1 MSTYNAKEI
10 TQMKRLIAK
19 WVDGYCNIPVSLIE
33 KDGDII
39 FAYRDSQ
46 FIGMFDLRAMLLLYV
61 SDKDE

>member
-1 MSTYNAKEI
+1 
-10 TQMKRLIAK
+10 MKRLIAK